1 MKSAQFILGYIVVVC
16 SILLVGVLIGH
27 NSASRK
33 YIKENNEYQ
42 QKISEKKEELRI
54 LRENHINSQ
63 NEFTQELQEMKHEY
77 ENYISTLVN
86 SFDDRMRESEERG
99 RMYRERFTASSTQ
112 CGILAEH
119 ASRLDRSLTEGREL
133 VRRLREDLEQFR
145 MMCTQGFDY
154 LIQDRNFLNDR

>member
-1 MKSAQFILGYIVVVC
+1 MKSTQFILGYIAAISAV
-16 SILLVGVLIGH
+16 LLAGILIGY
-27 NSASRK
+27 NSASSK
-33 YIKENNEYQ
+33 YIKENTEYQ
-42 QKISEKKEELRI
+42 QKINEKKEELRI
-54 LRENHINSQ
+54 SRENHINSQ

-99 RMYRERFTASSTQ
+99 RMYRERFTSTSTE